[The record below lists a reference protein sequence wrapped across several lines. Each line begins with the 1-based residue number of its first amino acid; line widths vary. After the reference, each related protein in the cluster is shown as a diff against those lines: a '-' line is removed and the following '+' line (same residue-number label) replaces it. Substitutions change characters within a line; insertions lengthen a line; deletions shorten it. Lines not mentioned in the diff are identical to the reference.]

1 MTYLAALKGAVEQ
14 SVNPMSLTLSLWWQ
28 LMSSQ
33 VLSRAQILSSSAP
46 RTSPPATLY
55 NYRGNTNTIFSL

>member
-1 MTYLAALKGAVEQ
+1 
-14 SVNPMSLTLSLWWQ
+14 VNPMSLTLSLWWQ